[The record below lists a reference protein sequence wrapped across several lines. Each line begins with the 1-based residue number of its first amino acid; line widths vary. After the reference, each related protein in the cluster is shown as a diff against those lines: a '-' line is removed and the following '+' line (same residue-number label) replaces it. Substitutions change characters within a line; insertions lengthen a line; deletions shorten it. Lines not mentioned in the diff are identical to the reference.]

1 MQPSDITRG
10 ATEVLAEQGHRQ
22 ERAVDEIYVRMP
34 KPDEAHRLDLG
45 PGTPVACHVSP
56 VLSAVRGPRGSGQ
69 LQAGSLPTER
79 SLDSAAYWRLPAPVV
94 PRALIDYRLLAASKL
109 TAGAGPRG
117 ERRQGDLC
125 RGGMG

>member
-56 VLSAVRGPRGSGQ
+56 VLSAVRGSSRLGPAASGQ
-69 LQAGSLPTER
+69 PADG
-79 SLDSAAYWRLPAPVV
+79 AVARLRCLLETSGPVV
-94 PRALIDYRLLAASKL
+94 PRALID
-109 TAGAGPRG
+109 
-117 ERRQGDLC
+117 
-125 RGGMG
+125 